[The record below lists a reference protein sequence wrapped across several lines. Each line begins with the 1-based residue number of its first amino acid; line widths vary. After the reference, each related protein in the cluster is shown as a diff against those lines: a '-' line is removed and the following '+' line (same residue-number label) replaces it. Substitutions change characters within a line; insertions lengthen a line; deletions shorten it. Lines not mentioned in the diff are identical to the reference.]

1 MGRDP
6 LKLSDRV
13 RERSGV
19 RRHTLVSGLAG
30 PRGLLAALWLFLV
43 FVGGYSIVPASVM
56 SVVIA
61 ELSVGPTA
69 ASWVLTAPQVAAA
82 AVGLPVG
89 IYLDRVNNRVAAV
102 ASVLVLLAAGV
113 WGWAAADASA
123 YWSLI
128 GSRLL
133 GGTAFVT
140 FWVAGA
146 NLLTGAFGTG
156 NRATAVAVY
165 TTGYPVGYAVGQYTG
180 PLIAGGLGWAAIF
193 AAFAVLGLVVL
204 PVLVFVGR
212 GVDAAAPSEQ
222 TPGLAE
228 IKRVLLSR
236 GVWFVGVMSFTVYS
250 LYMLVNSWMPT
261 YSAETFG
268 LSLAESGLLVAL
280 FPATGI
286 VARTAGGVLS
296 DRVFGHRRRPVVL
309 VSFLV
314 TSALVAGLYYSR
326 TVVLFLLGIVAAG
339 VFVQLQIGLL
349 YTYAGEFV
357 GSNVAGT
364 AIAIISVV
372 GWGGAFVAPAV
383 AGALLE
389 STGSYVFVFGYAL
402 VLGLFGVGVTLV
414 APESQT

>member
-1 MGRDP
+1 MGEFPD
-6 LKLSDRV
+6 V
-13 RERSGV
+13 N
-19 RRHTLVSGLAG
+19 RRMLASGLAG
-30 PRGLLAALWLFLV
+30 PPGLLVALWLFLV

-56 SVVIA
+56 SVIMA
-61 ELSVGPTA
+61 ELSIGPTA

-82 AVGLPVG
+82 VVGLPVG
-89 IYLDRVNNRVAAV
+89 IYLDRIDNRTAAV
-102 ASVLVLLAAGV
+102 ASVLVLLVAGA
-113 WGWAAADASA
+113 WGWFAADAGA

-128 GSRLL
+128 ASRLL

-146 NLLTGAFGTG
+146 NLLTGAFPAG

-180 PLIAGGLGWAAIF
+180 PLIAEGLGWAAIF
-193 AAFAVLGLVVL
+193 AVFAVLGLVVVPAL
-204 PVLVFVGR
+204 VLVGR
-212 GVDAAAPSEQ
+212 GVDTSVSAET
-222 TPGLAE
+222 TPELGE

-236 GVWFVGVMSFTVYS
+236 GVWVVGVMSFTIYS

-280 FPATGI
+280 FPATGV

-309 VSFLV
+309 VSFAV
-314 TSALVAGLYYSR
+314 TSALVVALYYSG
-326 TVVLFLLGIVAAG
+326 TVALFLLGIVAAG

-389 STGSYVFVFGYAL
+389 STGSYVSVFAYAL
-402 VLGLFGVGVTLV
+402 ALGLFGVGVTVL
-414 APESQT
+414 APESRT